1 MEETN
6 DQDNS
11 NLTNATNSH
20 FVTSEQ
26 LNENSN
32 AQKVEPIVYH
42 NLNELQIENID
53 LSVEK
58 ILPHNYIKF
67 LSYNI
72 SLGSPIGQNHNLYN
86 DIRGTTF
93 AKDLSKFDLVCLQ
106 AISSTFSDQ
115 QLNIIQ
121 EACKQSFFFSVSS
134 QSPCALSSF
143 TAENGLLILSRFPI
157 EKYAFFP
164 FNDTIYNDS
173 LIQKGFLYA
182 KIRIKQSS
190 LHIINVSLQSNEY
203 CNKKEDINQVFT
215 NTSQIR
221 RNQLK
226 EIFDFI
232 REGIFNNTKVFQKG
246 DQVILCGNLNID
258 KNGYKFLNNQN
269 IKKELTKEYEEIM
282 DIDPNIVLYDSFEND
297 NRATYG
303 ELDDDSQK
311 YDTTLTFEP
320 FQKSKMILDYIFEVE
335 QRTEMKR
342 KINHINFRIK
352 KNSHNIEKFLISY
365 PPLVQ
370 ISDHYGLSLEIEYIE
385 SGPLID
391 EEKQEIS
398 PEEVPDELKKIIN

>member
-6 DQDNS
+6 DQVNS
-11 NLTNATNSH
+11 NITNEADSH
-20 FVTSEQ
+20 FMTSEQ
-26 LNENSN
+26 LNEKSN
-32 AQKVEPIVYH
+32 GTKVDPIVYH
-42 NLNELQIENID
+42 SLNDLRIDNID
-53 LSVEK
+53 PAVEK
-58 ILPHNYIKF
+58 ILPHSSIKF

-72 SLGSPIGQNHNLYN
+72 SLGSPFACQNHNLYN
-86 DIRGTTF
+86 DIRGAAF

-106 AISSTFSDQ
+106 GISSTFSDQ

-134 QSPCALSSF
+134 QPPCAFSSF

-190 LHIINVSLQSNEY
+190 LHIINVCLQSNEY
-203 CNKKEDINQVFT
+203 CNKKEDINQVLT
-215 NTSQIR
+215 NTSQVR
-221 RNQLK
+221 KNELK

-232 REGIFNNTKVFQKG
+232 REGIFNNSKVFQKG
-246 DQVILCGNLNID
+246 DHVILCGNLNID
-258 KNGYKFLNNQN
+258 KNGYKFLSNQT
-269 IKKELTKEYEEIM
+269 IKNELTKEYEEIR
-282 DIDPNIVLYDSFEND
+282 DVDQNLILYDSFEND
-297 NRATYG
+297 KRATYG
-303 ELDDDSQK
+303 ELDDDNQR

-335 QRTEMKR
+335 QRTDMKKTSYDNF
-342 KINHINFRIK
+342 KIK
-352 KNSHNIEKFLISY
+352 MNSHNIEKFLINY
-365 PPLVQ
+365 PPLLQ

-385 SGPLID
+385 SGPLIE
-391 EEKQEIS
+391 EEKQEIH